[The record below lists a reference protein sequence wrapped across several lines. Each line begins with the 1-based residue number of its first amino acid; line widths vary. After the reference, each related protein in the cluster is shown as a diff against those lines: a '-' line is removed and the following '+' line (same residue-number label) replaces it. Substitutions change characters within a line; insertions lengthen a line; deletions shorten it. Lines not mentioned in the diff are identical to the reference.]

1 MINTRYNKAIYLC
14 VALLV
19 VAIFGSAGSAYAVG
33 DAYFPQ
39 DTTVSLTGADYII
52 AASSDADSVTT
63 NGTTTIT
70 VTISSGQSLTL
81 TSAAGYSLSN
91 DMGFG
96 VTCTG
101 AKSVL
106 AIVPASTKTVTISPN
121 TSSVVCSSSTG
132 GSGGSSGGGG
142 APASTPTPTPTVTP
156 TPTPVITVT
165 PAPTSTP
172 ITTIGVMTP
181 GQRGF
186 VSLANLNLKEGDV
199 VSSPGSSDPD
209 VYIVNAWGYKRL
221 FLNPAIFNFY
231 GHLGG
236 FSKVKNVTAITR
248 GKMVASGLYRNCET
262 NDQKV
267 YGVQVTGEDTGI
279 LHWVNTSGAQ
289 AVADDADFFKKVFCI
304 NTKEFNWYSKGSNYT
319 SVSQVPNY
327 SR

>member
-1 MINTRYNKAIYLC
+1 M
-14 VALLV
+14 LLL
-19 VAIFGSAGSAYAVG
+19 GGAGSVYAVG
-33 DAYFPQ
+33 DASFPQ

-52 AASSDADSVTT
+52 AGSSDADSVTT
-63 NGTTTIT
+63 NGTTTVT

-81 TSAAGYSLSN
+81 TSINGYQLAN
-91 DMGFG
+91 DGGYG
-96 VTCTG
+96 VTCSG

-106 AIVPASTKTVTISPN
+106 VLSTTASGKVVVIAPN
-121 TSSVVCSSSTG
+121 TSSTVCSSGTG
-132 GSGGSSGGGG
+132 GSGGGGGG
-142 APASTPTPTPTVTP
+142 YVPISTPTPTPSATP
-156 TPTPVITVT
+156 TATPVITVT

-186 VSLANLNLKEGDV
+186 VSLTNLNLKEGDV

-209 VYIVNAWGYKRL
+209 VYIVNIWGYKRL

-236 FSKVKNVTAITR
+236 VCKVKNVTATTR

-289 AVADDADFFKKVFCI
+289 AIADDANFFKKVFCI
-304 NTKEFNWYSKGSNYT
+304 NTKEFNWYPKGANYT